1 MVPKQAVRCLA
12 RRPVKKRPTI
22 SMALCAAVSRASKS
36 RRAIDVRAATADPPS
51 TRAREHSNLRAS
63 TPPPRDGWRHTDAI
77 DAHHAPHAPAR
88 DSNDNAGA
96 GAPVHR
102 SANKLYYRR

>member
-51 TRAREHSNLRAS
+51 TRARAQQSAREHATAS
-63 TPPPRDGWRHTDAI
+63 RDGWRHTDAI
-77 DAHHAPHAPAR
+77 DAHHTPHAPAR

-96 GAPVHR
+96 VAPAHR